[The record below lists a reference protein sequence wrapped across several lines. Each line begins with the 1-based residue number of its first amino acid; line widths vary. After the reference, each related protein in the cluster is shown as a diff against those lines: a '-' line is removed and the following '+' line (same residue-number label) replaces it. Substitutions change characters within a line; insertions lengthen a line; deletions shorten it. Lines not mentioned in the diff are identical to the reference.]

1 MIHPVVELRA
11 FIAAAVVAPVPR
23 DHREPDAL
31 VRRRRVVSALTL
43 VVGAIVLAVTLRI
56 PPGDESFYVGGLAL
70 AGVWA
75 VGGLAAGRLH
85 VGWAHTRESGLARPV
100 MQPVALALLAVGVF
114 VAGAVVVGA
123 VPWLA
128 DRVDAVLDHARYGSL
143 PIVWIITVV
152 TGVGEELFFRGALFA
167 AVGSR
172 HALAVTTLVYTL
184 VTAATGNV
192 MLTFAALLLGLLTGA
207 QRRVTGGVLAPV
219 ITHVIWSS
227 SMLLLLPPALDLL
240 R

>member
-43 VVGAIVLAVTLRI
+43 VVGAVVLAVTLRI

-100 MQPVALALLAVGVF
+100 VQPVALALLAVGVF

-143 PIVWIITVV
+143 PIVWLITVV

-207 QRRVTGGVLAPV
+207 QRRVTGECSPR
-219 ITHVIWSS
+219 SS
-227 SMLLLLPPALDLL
+227 PTSSGPARCSCSFHPPSTS
-240 R
+240 

>member
-1 MIHPVVELRA
+1 MIHPVMELRA

-43 VVGAIVLAVTLRI
+43 VVGAVLLAVTLRI

-100 MQPVALALLAVGVF
+100 VQPVALALLAVGVF

-143 PIVWIITVV
+143 PIVWLITVV

-227 SMLLLLPPALDLL
+227 SMLVLLPPALDLL

>member
-1 MIHPVVELRA
+1 MAQHRPHVDRGIDTETLDMAAGDEPVLAHSA
-11 FIAAAVVAPVPR
+11 FQDAAAGGER
-23 DHREPDAL
+23 G
-31 VRRRRVVSALTL
+31 
-43 VVGAIVLAVTLRI
+43 GAERAA
-56 PPGDESFYVGGLAL
+56 GGLL
-70 AGVWA
+70 QGGVWA

-85 VGWAHTRESGLARPV
+85 LGWAHTRDSGLARPV
-100 MQPVALALLAVGVF
+100 VQPVALALLSVGVF
-114 VAGAVVVGA
+114 VAGAVVVGP

-143 PIVWIITVV
+143 PIVWLITVV

-207 QRRVTGGVLAPV
+207 QRRVTGGVLAPI

-227 SMLLLLPPALDLL
+227 SMLVLLPPALDLL

>member
-1 MIHPVVELRA
+1 MIHPVMELRA

-100 MQPVALALLAVGVF
+100 VQPVALALLAVGVF

-143 PIVWIITVV
+143 PIVWLITVV

-227 SMLLLLPPALDLL
+227 SMLVLLPPALDLL

>member
-1 MIHPVVELRA
+1 MIHPVMELRA

-43 VVGAIVLAVTLRI
+43 VVGAVVLAVTLRI

-100 MQPVALALLAVGVF
+100 VQPVALALLAVGVF

-143 PIVWIITVV
+143 PIVWLITVV

-227 SMLLLLPPALDLL
+227 SMLVLLPPALDLL

>member
-11 FIAAAVVAPVPR
+11 FISAAVVAPVPR

-43 VVGAIVLAVTLRI
+43 IVGAVVLAVTLRI

-70 AGVWA
+70 AAVWV
-75 VGGLAAGRLH
+75 VGGLGAGRLH

-100 MQPVALALLAVGVF
+100 VQPVVLALLAVGVF

-143 PIVWIITVV
+143 PIVWFITVV

-172 HALAVTTLVYTL
+172 HALGVTTLVYTL

-227 SMLLLLPPALDLL
+227 SMLVLLPPALDLL

>member
-1 MIHPVVELRA
+1 MIYPVVELRA

-43 VVGAIVLAVTLRI
+43 VVGAVVLAVTLRI

-100 MQPVALALLAVGVF
+100 VQPVALALLAVGVF

-143 PIVWIITVV
+143 PIVWLITVV

-227 SMLLLLPPALDLL
+227 SMLVLLPPALDLL

>member
-1 MIHPVVELRA
+1 M
-11 FIAAAVVAPVPR
+11 
-23 DHREPDAL
+23 
-31 VRRRRVVSALTL
+31 
-43 VVGAIVLAVTLRI
+43 
-56 PPGDESFYVGGLAL
+56 
-70 AGVWA
+70 
-75 VGGLAAGRLH
+75 
-85 VGWAHTRESGLARPV
+85 
-100 MQPVALALLAVGVF
+100 
-114 VAGAVVVGA
+114 
-123 VPWLA
+123 
-128 DRVDAVLDHARYGSL
+128 LDHARYGSL
-143 PIVWIITVV
+143 PIVWLITVV

-227 SMLLLLPPALDLL
+227 SMLVLLPPALDLL

>member
-43 VVGAIVLAVTLRI
+43 VVGAVVLAVTLRI

-70 AGVWA
+70 AGVWV

-100 MQPVALALLAVGVF
+100 VQPVALALLAVGVF

-143 PIVWIITVV
+143 PIVWLITVV

-227 SMLLLLPPALDLL
+227 SMLVLLPPALDLL

>member
-43 VVGAIVLAVTLRI
+43 VVGAVVLAVTLRI

-70 AGVWA
+70 AGVWV

-100 MQPVALALLAVGVF
+100 VQPVALALLAVGVF

-143 PIVWIITVV
+143 PIVWLITVV

-207 QRRVTGGVLAPV
+207 QRRVTGGVLAPL

-227 SMLLLLPPALDLL
+227 SMLVLLPPALDLL

>member
-43 VVGAIVLAVTLRI
+43 VVGAVVLAVTLRI

-100 MQPVALALLAVGVF
+100 VQPVALALLAVGVF

-143 PIVWIITVV
+143 PIVWLITVV

-172 HALAVTTLVYTL
+172 HALAVTPLVYPL
-184 VTAATGNV
+184 VPAATGNV

-227 SMLLLLPPALDLL
+227 SMLVLLPPALDLL

>member
-43 VVGAIVLAVTLRI
+43 VVGAVLLAVTLRI

-100 MQPVALALLAVGVF
+100 VQPVALALLAVGVF

-143 PIVWIITVV
+143 PIVWLITVV

-227 SMLLLLPPALDLL
+227 SMLVLLPPALDLL

>member
-11 FIAAAVVAPVPR
+11 FISAAVVAPVPR

-43 VVGAIVLAVTLRI
+43 IVGAVVLAVTLRI

-70 AGVWA
+70 AAVWA

-85 VGWAHTRESGLARPV
+85 LGGAHTRDSGLARPV
-100 MQPVALALLAVGVF
+100 VQPVALALLAVGVF

-143 PIVWIITVV
+143 PIVWLITVV

-227 SMLLLLPPALDLL
+227 SMLVLLPPALDLL

>member
-43 VVGAIVLAVTLRI
+43 VVGAVVLAVTLRI

-75 VGGLAAGRLH
+75 VGSLAAGRLH

-100 MQPVALALLAVGVF
+100 VQPVALALLAVGVF

-143 PIVWIITVV
+143 PIVWLITVV

-227 SMLLLLPPALDLL
+227 SMLVLLPPALDLL

>member
-1 MIHPVVELRA
+1 MIRPVMELRA

-43 VVGAIVLAVTLRI
+43 VVGAVVLAVTLRI

-100 MQPVALALLAVGVF
+100 VQPVALALLAVGVF

-143 PIVWIITVV
+143 PIVWLITVV

-227 SMLLLLPPALDLL
+227 SMLVLLPPALDLL

>member
-43 VVGAIVLAVTLRI
+43 VVGAVVLAVTLRI

-70 AGVWA
+70 AGVWV

-100 MQPVALALLAVGVF
+100 VQPVALALLAVGVF

-143 PIVWIITVV
+143 PIVWLITVV

-167 AVGSR
+167 AIGSR

-227 SMLLLLPPALDLL
+227 SMLVLLPPALDLL

>member
-1 MIHPVVELRA
+1 MIRPARELRD
-11 FIAAAVVAPVPR
+11 FTRAALVTPVPVER
-23 DHREPDAL
+23 SESPAR
-31 VRRRRVVSALTL
+31 VRRRRIVVAVTL
-43 VVGAIVLAVTLRI
+43 VVGSVVLGLTLRI
-56 PPGDESFYVGGLAL
+56 EPGDDSFYLGALAL
-70 AGVWA
+70 AAVWI
-75 VGGLAAGRLH
+75 VGALAAGRLH
-85 VGWAHTRESGLARPV
+85 LGWAHTRDSGLARPV
-100 MQPVALALLAVGVF
+100 VQPVALALLSVGVF

-143 PIVWIITVV
+143 PIVWLITVV
-152 TGVGEELFFRGALFA
+152 TGVGEELFFRGALHA
-167 AVGSR
+167 AVER
-172 HALAVTTLVYTL
+172 WHPVAVTTVVYTL
-184 VTAATGNV
+184 VTAAAGNV

-227 SMLLLLPPALDLL
+227 SMLVLLPPALDLL

>member
-1 MIHPVVELRA
+1 MIHPVMELRA

-43 VVGAIVLAVTLRI
+43 VVGAVLLAVTLRI

-85 VGWAHTRESGLARPV
+85 VGWAHTHESGLARPV
-100 MQPVALALLAVGVF
+100 VQPVALALLAVGVF

-143 PIVWIITVV
+143 PIVWLITVV

-172 HALAVTTLVYTL
+172 HALAVTTVVYTL

-227 SMLLLLPPALDLL
+227 SMLVLLPPALDLL

>member
-11 FIAAAVVAPVPR
+11 FISAAVVAPVPR

-43 VVGAIVLAVTLRI
+43 IVGAVVLAITLRI

-70 AGVWA
+70 AAVWA

-85 VGWAHTRESGLARPV
+85 LGWAHTRDSGLARPV
-100 MQPVALALLAVGVF
+100 VQPVALALLSVGVF
-114 VAGAVVVGA
+114 VAGAVVVGP

-143 PIVWIITVV
+143 PIVWLITVV

>member
-70 AGVWA
+70 AGVWV

-100 MQPVALALLAVGVF
+100 VQPVALALLAVGVF

-143 PIVWIITVV
+143 PIVWLITVV

-227 SMLLLLPPALDLL
+227 SMLVLLPPALDLL